1 MRRHFRSALSR
12 KQSLFI
18 TIDSHASLH
27 SRKIRKVPDMFT
39 DKELPLIKLRI
50 LSLVK
55 LHLKFLREHFR
66 HTLMDAGYSI
76 SAVLGDHDRFILG
89 LPEIQFQ
96 VQSIAGSIKISGQ
109 IVPAIVAVDADDIHA
124 PCDHVFFIVVLTA
137 DQSDRTI

>member
-1 MRRHFRSALSR
+1 
-12 KQSLFI
+12 
-18 TIDSHASLH
+18 
-27 SRKIRKVPDMFT
+27 MFT

-76 SAVLGDHDRFILG
+76 GTVLGNHDRFILFF
-89 LPEIQFQ
+89 PEIQFQ